1 MPVDYCQAI
10 KESWEYTRGNDGN
23 DTDPRRGDV
32 PQTRGI
38 IPRNKNRLESKM
50 NNYEE
55 GYRDGMKAA
64 IELLE
69 AWSKDAGQK
78 RHSTLVYA
86 ADLLKAEW
94 NRTEK

>member
-1 MPVDYCQAI
+1 MD
-10 KESWEYTRGNDGN
+10 
-23 DTDPRRGDV
+23 
-32 PQTRGI
+32 
-38 IPRNKNRLESKM
+38 
-50 NNYEE
+50 NYEEE

-69 AWSKDAGQK
+69 ARSQDAKQK
-78 RHSTLVYA
+78 RPSALSYA

>member
-1 MPVDYCQAI
+1 MD
-10 KESWEYTRGNDGN
+10 
-23 DTDPRRGDV
+23 
-32 PQTRGI
+32 
-38 IPRNKNRLESKM
+38 
-50 NNYEE
+50 NYEE

-78 RHSTLVYA
+78 HPSTLVYA